1 MYEVTLWP
9 TITHTAEYHPINHL
23 RINWGDVAC
32 VASCVTQLVCPN
44 ADGPSDPIRS
54 SILVGQAA
62 AAAAVATAAA
72 LTAAAAVPRL
82 GGVQLPTAGD
92 VRKGLPQFAA
102 VRALI
107 DRAA

>member
-1 MYEVTLWP
+1 M
-9 TITHTAEYHPINHL
+9 
-23 RINWGDVAC
+23 
-32 VASCVTQLVCPN
+32 TQLVCPN

-62 AAAAVATAAA
+62 AAAAVATATAAAAA
-72 LTAAAAVPRL
+72 LTAAAAAPRL
-82 GGVQLPTAGD
+82 GGVQLSAAGD
-92 VRKGLPQFAA
+92 VCEGLPQFVA